1 MKNFNYKGNDNGVDY
16 QENPYIF
23 TDFSLSVLSKDSRAN
38 LLPVCVSNSQLE
50 SAMLHLQILGPVC
63 SSIIGILMENSH
75 GDPSPLEY
83 CLTQKVLGLETPLG
97 LREEWMPTF

>member
-1 MKNFNYKGNDNGVDY
+1 MRTLTSSQIFYSQYY
-16 QENPYIF
+16 QRIPEQIYYQF
-23 TDFSLSVLSKDSRAN
+23 VF
-38 LLPVCVSNSQLE
+38 VSNFQLE
-50 SAMLHLQILGPVC
+50 SSMLHLQILGPVC

-97 LREEWMPTF
+97 LREEWIAYILGEVKR